1 MPRIKT
7 YDRLDPQKE
16 LGGNAELFIDSICF
30 DASNMTVR
38 EMMVIYGPEI
48 LGTDEVI
55 LYSEDAGT
63 WKWNRD
69 RNKWERVIH

>member
-48 LGTDEVI
+48 SKADDVL
-55 LYSEDAGT
+55 LRSEDAGT
-63 WKWNRD
+63 WQWNYD
-69 RNKWERVIH
+69 RRRWERVMN